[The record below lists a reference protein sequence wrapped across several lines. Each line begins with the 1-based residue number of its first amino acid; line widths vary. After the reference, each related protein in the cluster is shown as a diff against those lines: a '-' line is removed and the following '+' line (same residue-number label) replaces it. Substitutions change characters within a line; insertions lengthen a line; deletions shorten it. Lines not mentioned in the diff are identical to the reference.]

1 MKASRPLSG
10 PAQWLAL
17 ALLAFVCI
25 YASLI
30 PLAPGGA
37 LAAPDLL
44 YCLFAACVY
53 RRRAPA
59 PIWLLAALGLLADL
73 MLARPVGL
81 GALTFVL
88 AIEALR
94 RAAPLVRGGPFALE
108 WLAVGLGFALQLA
121 IISVMMRLSF
131 LEGPSVEV
139 MLRYGVATMIAYP
152 MVCLALAWGPGLRA
166 PRTGSGGF
174 TKVRR

>member
-1 MKASRPLSG
+1 MKIARPLSG
-10 PAQWLAL
+10 PAQTLAL

-30 PLAPGGA
+30 PLAPGGT
-37 LAAPDLL
+37 LVAPDLL
-44 YCLFAACVY
+44 YCLFAGCVY
-53 RRRAPA
+53 RRRAPT
-59 PIWLLAALGLLADL
+59 PVWLLAALGLLADL

-81 GALTFVL
+81 GALSFVF

-121 IISVMMRLSF
+121 IIIVGMRLSF
-131 LEGPSVEV
+131 LESPNVEV
-139 MLRYGVATMIAYP
+139 MLRYGIATMIAYP
-152 MVCLALAWGPGLRA
+152 VVCLALAWGPGLRA
-166 PRTGSGGF
+166 PRAGSGALPR
-174 TKVRR
+174 V